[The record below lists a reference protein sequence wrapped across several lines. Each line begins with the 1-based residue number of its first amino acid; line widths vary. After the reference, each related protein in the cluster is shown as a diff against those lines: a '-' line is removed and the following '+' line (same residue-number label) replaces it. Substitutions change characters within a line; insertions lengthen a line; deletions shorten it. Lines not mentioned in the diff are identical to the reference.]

1 MTFMRMGVLLIALLA
16 GCSIGPRGDRTALAL
31 SPRGAN
37 IQMTTAAGEL
47 HGELLAI
54 QSSGI
59 VVLTAANGV
68 TLVEYEAIRGG
79 RVENGPS
86 RFTGAS
92 ARAGRH
98 FDQLRRRSRFPQGL
112 QPNVETELLRVHN
125 QSSLVVV
132 RP

>member
-1 MTFMRMGVLLIALLA
+1 MKRMLLAVPLIVLIA
-16 GCSIGPRGDRTALAL
+16 GCNIGPRGDRTPLAL

-37 IQMTTAAGEL
+37 IQLTTVAGEL
-47 HGELLAI
+47 HGELLAV
-54 QSSGI
+54 QSSGV
-59 VVLTAANGV
+59 VVLTTANVV

-112 QPNVETELLRVHN
+112 QPNVEAELLRVHN
-125 QSSLVVV
+125 QASLVVV